1 LAQFLRTAP
10 QTRSTWGVAVIDP
23 FDTLARYAFMI
34 GITISGKA
42 YAAIA
47 SMLPNHAT
55 ERELLPDRAIEFGYP
70 YRCRTPTRRA

>member
-1 LAQFLRTAP
+1 
-10 QTRSTWGVAVIDP
+10 VIDP